1 MKKEMK
7 SDHKDQFS
15 ICFLFLFLFIIILL
29 SSFFLSLGILKEAWT
44 ETRERHMIVIQFFLP
59 FILTSFFLF

>member
-7 SDHKDQFS
+7 SDHKDEKDQFS

-29 SSFFLSLGILKEAWT
+29 SSFFLSLGILKEA
-44 ETRERHMIVIQFFLP
+44 
-59 FILTSFFLF
+59 